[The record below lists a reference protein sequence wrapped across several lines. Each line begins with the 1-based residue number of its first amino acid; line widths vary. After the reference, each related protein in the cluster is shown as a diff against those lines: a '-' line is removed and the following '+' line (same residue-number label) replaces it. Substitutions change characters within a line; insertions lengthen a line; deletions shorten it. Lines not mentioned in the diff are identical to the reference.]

1 MRIMGTEMTNSP
13 LTPLMFGLVY
23 VAVTAARSLWLRR
36 TAGINP
42 YVIDHRDPTH
52 RFIAYVFFAIV
63 AGLVAYFAAIAY
75 WPAFEDAA
83 GRIDWAVGDAARWAS
98 VALMALATVWTAYAQ
113 IAMGN
118 SWRIGIPQDDVPP
131 LRTNGPFRVSCNPI
145 FLGMLAFVLGM
156 TLWSASAVTVAIL
169 VATYLSLEIQI
180 RGEETFLGRVH
191 GEAYRAYRAR
201 VRRWI

>member
-1 MRIMGTEMTNSP
+1 MRSMGTEMSTSP
-13 LTPLMFGLVY
+13 LIPLMFGLAFI
-23 VAVTAARSLWLRR
+23 AVTVARSLWLRR

-52 RFIAYVFFAIV
+52 RFVGYVFAGIV
-63 AGLVAYFAAIAY
+63 VGLFLYFIGIAVF
-75 WPAFEDAA
+75 PAVETAA
-83 GRIDWAVGDAARWAS
+83 GRLDWVAGDAVRFIS
-98 VALMALATVWTAYAQ
+98 VALMALATAWTAHAQ
-113 IAMGN
+113 IAMGR
-118 SWRIGIPQDDVPP
+118 SWRIGIPRDDVPP
-131 LRTNGPFRVSCNPI
+131 LRTNGPFRVSRNPI

-180 RGEETFLGRVH
+180 RSEEPFLERVH

>member
-1 MRIMGTEMTNSP
+1 MGTEMTNSS
-13 LTPLMFGLVY
+13 LTPLMFGLAY
-23 VAVTAARSLWLRR
+23 IAVTAARSLWLHR
-36 TAGINP
+36 TAGINA

-63 AGLVAYFAAIAY
+63 AGLVAYFATIAY

-83 GRIDWAVGDAARWAS
+83 GRIDWAVGDAARRAS
-98 VALMALATVWTAYAQ
+98 VVLMALATVWTAYAQ
-113 IAMGN
+113 IAMGD
-118 SWRIGIPQDDVPP
+118 SWRFGIPQADVPP
-131 LRTNGPFRVSCNPI
+131 LRTNGPFRVSRNPI
-145 FLGMLAFVLGM
+145 FLGMLAFVFGM

-180 RGEETFLGRVH
+180 RGEETFLERAH

-201 VRRWI
+201 VGRWI